1 MNQKYFTIR
10 IPGNL
15 LSDAAGCNFPI
26 LWKNLP
32 SELKKRLPEY
42 FLENLFVVE
51 SNGEL
56 KEKTFVYLQEVE
68 FDEDLTEEMVLR
80 DCQVF
85 DGGNINLLIDPD
97 SDEI

>member
-1 MNQKYFTIR
+1 ME
-10 IPGNL
+10 
-15 LSDAAGCNFPI
+15 D
-26 LWKNLP
+26 
-32 SELKKRLPEY
+32 
-42 FLENLFVVE
+42 LEIE
-51 SNGEL
+51 
-56 KEKTFVYLQEVE
+56 EVE